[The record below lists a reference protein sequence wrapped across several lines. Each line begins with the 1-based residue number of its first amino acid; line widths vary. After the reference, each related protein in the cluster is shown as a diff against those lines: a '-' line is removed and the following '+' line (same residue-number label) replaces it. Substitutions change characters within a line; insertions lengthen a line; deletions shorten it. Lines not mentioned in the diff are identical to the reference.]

1 MNDQNPEVK
10 QGKCGCGNTLFVKKD
25 NRWFCGECVI
35 AYADATKMLEEMAGA
50 LSEAQGH
57 FLSIKLGYAFEVGN
71 TPKAISENATQSI
84 SDTLDKYRKWKEG
97 IK

>member
-35 AYADATKMLEEMAGA
+35 AYEDATKMLEEMAVALETAKEFA
-50 LSEAQGH
+50 LSVNQTSVSG
-57 FLSIKLGYAFEVGN
+57 
-71 TPKAISENATQSI
+71 SEKHLWSEDCLPVFIT
-84 SDTLDKYRKWKEG
+84 TLDIYRKWKSD
-97 IK
+97 K